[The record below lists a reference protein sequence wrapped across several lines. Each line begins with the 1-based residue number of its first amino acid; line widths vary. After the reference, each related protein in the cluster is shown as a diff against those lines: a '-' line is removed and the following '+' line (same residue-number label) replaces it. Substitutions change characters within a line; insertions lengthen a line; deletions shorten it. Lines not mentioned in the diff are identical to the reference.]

1 MQEGSKNDL
10 QETVFSL
17 RGKFTPPNDKVVRKV
32 TVPRKKTNKPVFP
45 RERAKGRF
53 PRGGS

>member
-1 MQEGSKNDL
+1 MQASSKNDP

-17 RGKFTPPNDKVVRKV
+17 RGKFTPPNDKAVRKV
-32 TVPRKKTNKPVFP
+32 TVPRKMTNKPVFL

-53 PRGGS
+53 PRGGT

>member
-1 MQEGSKNDL
+1 MQAGSKNDP

-17 RGKFTPPNDKVVRKV
+17 RGKFTPPNDKVVKKV
-32 TVPRKKTNKPVFP
+32 TVPRKKTNKPDFP

>member
-1 MQEGSKNDL
+1 MQVGSKNDP

-17 RGKFTPPNDKVVRKV
+17 RGKFTPPNDKAVKKV
-32 TVPRKKTNKPVFP
+32 TVLRKETNKPDFP